1 MMRIARLAVPVIIL
15 LTLFVGLYTYTA
27 QATLKYRKETG
38 KKCSFCHT
46 AVPQAGDED
55 KKLNEDGRQFEENG
69 FKLTEEQK
77 RKPD

>member
-1 MMRIARLAVPVIIL
+1 MRVIRLAVPVIIL
-15 LTLFVGLYTYTA
+15 LVLFVGLYSYTA
-27 QATLKYRKETG
+27 EATLKYRKETG

-46 AVPQAGDED
+46 AVPKAGDED
-55 KKLNEDGRQFEENG
+55 TKLNDDGRTFEENG